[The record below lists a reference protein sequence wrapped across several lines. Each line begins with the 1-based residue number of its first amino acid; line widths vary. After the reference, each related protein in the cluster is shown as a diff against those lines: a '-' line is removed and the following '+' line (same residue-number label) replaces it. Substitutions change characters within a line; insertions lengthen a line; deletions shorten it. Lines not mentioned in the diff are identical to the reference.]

1 MFVIFLKAVQVWAS
15 WIVASQKDR
24 NDEKYSVISSADLS
38 GFEDEDPSDTEE
50 PTTALVIHRGPP
62 KPVGRQSPVD
72 VRSLSDQEGSI
83 DYPAYP
89 ENAMPAK
96 ADSKLS
102 SKKKTKISKL
112 RSTGKASDRAGVPP
126 MSPSV

>member
-1 MFVIFLKAVQVWAS
+1 MLVIFLKAVQVWAS
-15 WIVASQKDR
+15 WIAASQKDR
-24 NDEKYSVISSADLS
+24 SDEKYSVISSADLS
-38 GFEDEDPSDTEE
+38 GFEDEDPSDMEE
-50 PTTALVIHRGPP
+50 PTTALVLHRGPP

-89 ENAMPAK
+89 EKAK
-96 ADSKLS
+96 SDSKLS
-102 SKKKTKISKL
+102 SKKKAKISKHH
-112 RSTGKASDRAGVPP
+112 SSGKVSDRAGVPP